1 MLITQ
6 QKTNNLILFATGYGS
21 VAQQILWNKPQK
33 TNIKKDTR
41 EQTFKH
47 ISEMTL
53 LD

>member
-6 QKTNNLILFATGYGS
+6 QKTNNLILFATGYGY
-21 VAQQILWNKPQK
+21 VAQHILWNKPQK
-33 TNIKKDTR
+33 TNIKKTPGNK
-41 EQTFKH
+41 QFKH